1 MPHAVLVE
9 LVLCHQ
15 SIVVAIFKRIFNGRP
30 WQINSKVEVTEVNSH
45 IVVLDLVAL
54 ILGASVT
61 AVCLLVQMGDLRVPI
76 FDMLWPYSCSEMAIH
91 EDQSGILEAKTDH
104 NRTLVTSFVAHWGS
118 DRGHCDVKDPC
129 LGLSLRYQEDI

>member
-1 MPHAVLVE
+1 MLVE

-30 WQINSKVEVTEVNSH
+30 WQINSKVEIAEVNSH

-61 AVCLLVQMGDLRVPI
+61 VVGLLVQVSDLRVPI
-76 FDMLWPYSCSEMAIH
+76 IDMLLPHSCSEMAIH
-91 EDQSGILEAKTDH
+91 EDQSGIFKAKTDH
-104 NRTLVTSFVAHWGS
+104 NRTLVTSFVAHWGF

-129 LGLSLRYQEDI
+129 LGL